1 MDRVFPEKWE
11 HFRDAV
17 PLRDRDGDLA
27 ATYSRLLHEED
38 QQVRDRAAAAWCA
51 WEDTRVGLLTRS
63 PARARGMRTRRSG
76 AASPAS

>member
-38 QQVRDRAAAAWCA
+38 PQVRDRAAAAWCA
-51 WEDTRVGLLTRS
+51 WEDTRVGSYPVTG
-63 PARARGMRTRRSG
+63 PTRGMRTRRSG
-76 AASPAS
+76 AALPAS